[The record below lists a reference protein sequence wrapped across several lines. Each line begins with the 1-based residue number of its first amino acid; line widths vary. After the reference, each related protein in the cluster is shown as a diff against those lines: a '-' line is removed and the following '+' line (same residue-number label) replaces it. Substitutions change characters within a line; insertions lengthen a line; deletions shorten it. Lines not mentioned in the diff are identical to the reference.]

1 MSDSPTPAD
10 SIGLFDRASTEIVAL
25 HRFFVEWYDKATA
38 DTADFG
44 LFERAMGPGMQM
56 IPPSGAILDRDA
68 VVHYVR
74 ANRGSLDGG
83 FAITIDEIRPAW
95 QADGAIAVTY
105 MERQERAGIKTSRRA
120 SAIFI
125 KSSSA
130 PNGVEW
136 RHLHETW
143 MQTVET

>member
-1 MSDSPTPAD
+1 MSDSPAPVETID
-10 SIGLFDRASTEIVAL
+10 LFERASTEIVAL

-38 DTADFG
+38 ENADFG

-68 VVHYVR
+68 VVNYVR

-83 FAITIDEIRPAW
+83 FAIVIDEIRPAW
-95 QADGAIAVTY
+95 QAADAIAITY
-105 MERQERAGIKTSRRA
+105 IERQERAGIKTSRRA
-120 SAIFI
+120 SAIFT

-143 MQTVET
+143 MQTVEN